1 MNYNALEWLNQ
12 NMHSNYPIVDSC
24 VVKSTTGEYLPSSLI
39 VDLSLVMAPLPDT
52 DAYSR
57 FFISA
62 IERAESTI
70 RIAISYKPPGGD
82 AFVCAVSGT
91 IPLALRAGSSI
102 EEKTFMLVPSG
113 TTIPEAYKQLLG
125 ITGMLVIGTCLDIQ
139 NKGSYYM
146 DYAASTILSTRII
159 QIPAGLNSVTV
170 MDAEDNVLDTFI
182 DNFTIRAG
190 DGIELSVTQEG
201 DTKVLQ
207 INRVE
212 TSEEANATY
221 KTIED
226 VLDAIYAQ
234 LGSPIRRINGI
245 SPDSFGNL
253 YVAGVDCT
261 EVKATTSGISISN
274 PCSKPCCTD
283 ADTADAKAALQSL
296 DSAKTHLMGYFEAL
310 GSNINAMQ
318 SRLSSL
324 ISAQKGQYG
333 DN

>member
-82 AFVCAVSGT
+82 AFVCAVSGA

-146 DYAASTILSTRII
+146 DYADATILSTRII
-159 QIPAGLNSVTV
+159 QIPAGLQSVTV
-170 MDAEDNVLDTFI
+170 KNSEDDTLDVFT
-182 DNFTIRAG
+182 DNFIIRAG
-190 DGIELSVTQEG
+190 DGIELEVIDSLLPGSSDVVKTLVITRVPTKEESLASYQTVGDVTAA
-201 DTKVLQ
+201 V
-207 INRVE
+207 
-212 TSEEANATY
+212 EEA
-221 KTIED
+221 
-226 VLDAIYAQ
+226 
-234 LGSPIRRINGI
+234 LGPPIKKINGI
-245 SPDSFGNL
+245 SPDSAGN
-253 YVAGVDCT
+253 VNIIGADCT
-261 EVKATTSGISISN
+261 DVTGTPAGLTISN
-274 PCSKPCCTD
+274 PCSKPCCGESSTQD
-283 ADTADAKAALQSL
+283 IATAIHAYEDITNRLVN
-296 DSAKTHLMGYFEAL
+296 YYEAIA
-310 GSNINAMQ
+310 NNVNAMQ
-318 SRLSSL
+318 SRLASL
-324 ISAQKGQYG
+324 IASRR
-333 DN
+333 